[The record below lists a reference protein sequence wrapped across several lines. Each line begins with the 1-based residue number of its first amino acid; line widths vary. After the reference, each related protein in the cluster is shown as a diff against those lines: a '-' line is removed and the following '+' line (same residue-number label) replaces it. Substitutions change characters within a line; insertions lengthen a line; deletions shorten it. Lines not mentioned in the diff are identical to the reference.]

1 MYHNNHAYL
10 NATNVSTTSFEN
22 AMVLSPELAEWI
34 QAPGVALP
42 DQPENGRKIIGED
55 NETEPATVN
64 RPGGLEDLFFLLDDD
79 LGTVLRVRWD
89 GVRVLPRSAF
99 VDLQELLGDVLDTAN
114 GTLDRKSYWKR
125 GKAIR
130 CDYG

>member
-1 MYHNNHAYL
+1 MYHNNHTYL

-22 AMVLSPELAEWI
+22 AMVLSPELAERI

-79 LGTVLRVRWD
+79 LGTILRVGWD
-89 GVRVLPRSAF
+89 GVRVLPRSTL
-99 VDLQELLGDVLDTAN
+99 VDLQELLGDVLDKAN
-114 GTLDRKSYWKR
+114 RTLDRELYWKR

>member
-1 MYHNNHAYL
+1 MYHNHRAYL
-10 NATNVSTTSFEN
+10 NATNVSTTSFED
-22 AMVLSPELAEWI
+22 AMVLSPELAERI

-79 LGTVLRVRWD
+79 LGTVLRVGWD
-89 GVRVLPRSAF
+89 GVRVLPRSAL